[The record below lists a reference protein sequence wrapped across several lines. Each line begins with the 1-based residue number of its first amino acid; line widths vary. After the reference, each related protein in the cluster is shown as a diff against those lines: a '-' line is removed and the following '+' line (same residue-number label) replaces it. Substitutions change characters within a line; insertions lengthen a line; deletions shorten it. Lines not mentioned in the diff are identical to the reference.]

1 MKSDRHTSKL
11 RDRAGNLRDR
21 AGNLHHRAGN
31 QTSPALRTLA
41 RWMIV
46 CSAMALLF
54 CGAPCTGQDWLS
66 PNQATSN
73 QATSD
78 LATSDLASSDLAL
91 DLPNSFAANVG
102 ASLSPSETS
111 GAPEPNPTASQPQAS
126 ILLDRVIKHLVGGP
140 AFDAMIR
147 ETVHVSQHDVVGVGS
162 YEQSGGSSGCYHM
175 QLTMHDGHG
184 KHSLRQICD
193 GRLAWTRN
201 EIAGK
206 VSLRR
211 VDVGRL
217 DEWIPKENRQLGL
230 PPRVFVGG
238 WAELLMTLRRDYEL
252 KLGTSQLSGQKVLV
266 ITGNL
271 RSEVRA
277 TVMSE
282 SGRTSWP
289 KLYPTEIRVAI
300 ATQPD
305 PKTGFGK
312 WLPVRMEF
320 RGDPVQTVTEDGVKI
335 SKNGRLITLIEIYS
349 LRQIEPP
356 PAARFRFENQNAEVD
371 IINETDRY
379 MQSYGVRLTEK
390 DRRSLRR

>member
-11 RDRAGNLRDR
+11 HD
-21 AGNLHHRAGN
+21 HAGN
-31 QTSPALRTLA
+31 QTSPALRTLN
-41 RWMIV
+41 RWLIV
-46 CSAMALLF
+46 CSVMTLLF
-54 CGAPCTGQDWLS
+54 CEAPCTGQDWL
-66 PNQATSN
+66 NQKQATSE
-73 QATSD
+73 

-91 DLPNSFAANVG
+91 DLPNSFTANVHPAVSRPG
-102 ASLSPSETS
+102 TS
-111 GAPEPNPTASQPQAS
+111 VTAEAEPTASQSPASQSPASQSQAS

-147 ETVHVSQHDVVGVGS
+147 ETVHVSQHDGGGVGS
-162 YEQSGGSSGCYHM
+162 YEQSGGSSGCYQM

-217 DEWIPKENRQLGL
+217 DEWIPQQNRQLGL

-271 RSEVRA
+271 QSEVRA
-277 TVMSE
+277 KVMSE

-289 KLYPTEIRVAI
+289 TLYPTEIRVAI

-305 PKTGFGK
+305 PKTGFGI

-320 RGDPVQTVTEDGVKI
+320 RGDPVQTVTDDGVKV

-356 PAARFRFENQNAEVD
+356 PPARFRFENQNAEVD
-371 IINETDRY
+371 IVNETDRY
-379 MQSYGVRLTEK
+379 MQSYGIRLTEK